1 MRINLKQTKNPRVEL
16 TPQMSMYDSLGQEWR
31 PFIMYFHT
39 PNVRNST
46 VNTDELGFRI
56 THFNGCDYSI
66 GGDEVYSN
74 EVSFIVGG
82 STAFGVGA
90 TSDRMTLPSLLSQ
103 KSGRLFLNLG
113 GRAFGANQELIL
125 FSQVVHKYPRT
136 NSVIIFSGL
145 NELYLSRFRHSG
157 GNFGC
162 FYFAEQFKDAM
173 NQSILSPKRK
183 LLKFFLYPIFGEK
196 IDYNRIRQKDLFKI
210 INSSVGGSSSHKS
223 NTQLFDVEYAVNQL
237 KKNLFIWKKMS
248 QSMPFLLRFV
258 LQPVPQWCD
267 KDCSEEEAVLF
278 RFLEKEYDAH
288 NIMSQLTK
296 GLYLDYSGM
305 VQKICADL
313 GIEFCDMNKMLGD
326 TVSAENWLFADRAH
340 LTDQGN
346 MVVSERLYKMEQD

>member
-1 MRINLKQTKNPRVEL
+1 MRINLKQTKNPRVKL

-39 PNVRNST
+39 PNVRSST

-113 GRAFGANQELIL
+113 GRAFGASQELIL
-125 FSQVVHKYPRT
+125 FSQVAHKYPRI

-157 GNFGC
+157 GYFGS

-183 LLKFFLYPIFGEK
+183 LLKFLLYPIFGEK
-196 IDYNRIRQKDLFKI
+196 IDYKRIRQKDLFKI
-210 INSSVGGSSSHKS
+210 FKSSVVCNSSYKS
-223 NTQLFDVEYAVNQL
+223 NTQLFDVDYAVNQL
-237 KKNLFIWKKMS
+237 KKPFLSGKRCHNLFRSYLSLFCNLLRNGAIKFSLRKRLYCSNFLIRKTIRLTSCLNSTKIYIWII
-248 QSMPFLLRFV
+248 LLRFG
-258 LQPVPQWCD
+258 
-267 KDCSEEEAVLF
+267 
-278 RFLEKEYDAH
+278 RY
-288 NIMSQLTK
+288 
-296 GLYLDYSGM
+296 
-305 VQKICADL
+305 VQ
-313 GIEFCDMNKMLGD
+313 
-326 TVSAENWLFADRAH
+326 T
-340 LTDQGN
+340 
-346 MVVSERLYKMEQD
+346 